1 MPMHTYMASSLRTKE
16 SIQLGSLLDEEQEL
30 SLTLVLRSLDQ
41 ARQNELNCI
50 ASEDIAIDNDHYR
63 LYYSCVCVFFLI
75 RLLK

>member
-41 ARQNELNCI
+41 ARQNELYKLNGLI
-50 ASEDIAIDNDHYR
+50 LKTLQIIT
-63 LYYSCVCVFFLI
+63 LCVFFSLSVC
-75 RLLK
+75 